1 MEQSA
6 LVSNPKK
13 HEELQVSEKPTLIK
27 VLSILV
33 AVIGV
38 VFLAVGV
45 TMYSITSVQLKHQQ
59 VTVADYNE
67 GSNHVANGS
76 FAGKTVAD
84 PFTALAQIT
93 AISHH
98 MSQASQRAT
107 GGTTDATTGVVTGG
121 DPSLT
126 YGTTPMLTLTADG
139 TCASAVK
146 WTDPAGKGSIQC
158 AAKSAPTVTGSIV
171 PAALASLRPTLQTG
185 SFLIAS
191 LYVSVLA
198 FGVSALV
205 GGLGIV
211 LLIIAAV
218 QLLTLRTTSG
228 AAAGSAKVAATA
240 AV

>member
-1 MEQSA
+1 M
-6 LVSNPKK
+6 
-13 HEELQVSEKPTLIK
+13 SEKPTLIK

-45 TMYSITSVQLKHQQ
+45 TMYSITSAQLKHQQ
-59 VTVADYNE
+59 VTVANYNE
-67 GSNHVANGS
+67 GSNDVANGS
-76 FAGKTVAD
+76 FAGKTVAG

-107 GGTTDATTGVVTGG
+107 GGTSDATTGVVTGG

-126 YGTTPMLTLTADG
+126 YGTTPMITLNADG
-139 TCASAVK
+139 TCKTPVK
-146 WTDPAGKGSIQC
+146 WTDPAGQGSFQC
-158 AAKSAPTVTGSIV
+158 AAKATPTVTGGVV
-171 PAALASLRPTLQTG
+171 PASLASLRATLQTG

-205 GGLGIV
+205 AGLGIV
-211 LLIIAAV
+211 LLIVAAI
-218 QLLTLRTTSG
+218 QLLVIRST
-228 AAAGSAKVAATA
+228 AAGSVAEAKVPATA